1 MRFPHLATAVIA
13 AALLALL
20 AGCGEGDDDTT
31 MAPADFAITVDHA
44 DGSVP
49 PPHHAVWRLEVDD
62 TGQGV
67 LVYTPDYP
75 GPDVPTWR
83 AEFDVAATA
92 ADDLYA
98 ALRRHDL
105 LGELEPAS
113 DEPVGPQPPR
123 PTARP
128 TRFPRSR
135 RPALRWPRSSARS
148 TRSSQVA
155 SGGTSRRGATPTPN
169 GVTGNRPD
177 RAPPG
182 ARPTATGAAPARRAA
197 RRWARRTRSGSRRR
211 RSAPGAD
218 R

>member
-1 MRFPHLATAVIA
+1 MRFPRLATAVIA

-49 PPHHAVWRLEVDD
+49 PPHHAVWRLEVDG

-83 AEFDVAATA
+83 AEFDVAVTA

-113 DEPVGPQPPR
+113 DEPVGGP
-123 PTARP
+123 
-128 TRFPRSR
+128 
-135 RPALRWPRSSARS
+135 
-148 TRSSQVA
+148 VE
-155 SGGTSRRGATPTPN
+155 
-169 GVTGNRPD
+169 
-177 RAPPG
+177 
-182 ARPTATGAAPARRAA
+182 TATVTADGKTHEIPAFTEAGAPLAPLEREIHALVPRRVWRDFEE
-197 RRWARRTRSGSRRR
+197 RRDAYAERSYGES
-211 RSAPGAD
+211 P
-218 R
+218 

>member
-1 MRFPHLATAVIA
+1 MRFPRLATTVIA

-31 MAPADFAITVDHA
+31 TTPPDFAITVDHA

-75 GPDVPTWR
+75 SSDVPTWR

-92 ADDLYA
+92 IDDLYA

-113 DEPVGPQPPR
+113 DEPVGGPVE
-123 PTARP
+123 TAALTADGK
-128 TRFPRSR
+128 TREIPAFTEAGAPLAPLEREIHALVPGRVWRDFEER
-135 RPALRWPRSSARS
+135 RDAYAE
-148 TRSSQVA
+148 
-155 SGGTSRRGATPTPN
+155 RRYGESP
-169 GVTGNRPD
+169 
-177 RAPPG
+177 
-182 ARPTATGAAPARRAA
+182 
-197 RRWARRTRSGSRRR
+197 
-211 RSAPGAD
+211 
-218 R
+218 